1 MYHFLGSVNVALH
14 LLTINIRISTVFNLE
29 LLKVV
34 DQGIPVDLT
43 FHNELRAV
51 LDGLLQKY
59 FEKEESMLHDN
70 HQQEKFG
77 GIPPIRDG
85 FDILI
90 FTGYEN
96 LLVDFAGE
104 EDSVA
109 IHEYRNLS

>member
-1 MYHFLGSVNVALH
+1 M
-14 LLTINIRISTVFNLE
+14 
-29 LLKVV
+29 
-34 DQGIPVDLT
+34 T
-43 FHNELRAV
+43 FHNEIRAV

-59 FEKEESMLHDN
+59 FEKEESVLHDN
-70 HQQEKFG
+70 DQKEEFG

-90 FTGYEN
+90 LTSYEN

-104 EDSVA
+104 KDSVA

>member
-1 MYHFLGSVNVALH
+1 MDDFLGSVNVGLH
-14 LLTINIRISTVFNLE
+14 FLTVNFRIATVFNLE

-59 FEKEESMLHDN
+59 FEEQESVLYYND
-70 HQQEKFG
+70 QQEEFG

-104 EDSVA
+104 KDSVA